1 MCLFFMHADFIDF
14 YVKIKLR
21 AKIIKKK
28 LQK

>member
-14 YVKIKLR
+14 YVKIKMR
-21 AKIIKKK
+21 AKIIKKR